1 MKMGEKDN
9 ELALKN
15 EIKLYESNKEEWVD
29 QYGEGKFVA
38 IKEDAVL
45 GPYDSQEKAY
55 EEGLNEF
62 GLEPFLVQ
70 RVSKE
75 ERVNHLPALELG
87 IIHAGK

>member
-1 MKMGEKDN
+1 MKMVEEDN
-9 ELALKN
+9 ELTLKN
-15 EIKLYESNKEEWVD
+15 EIELYETNKEDWVD

-75 ERVNHLPALELG
+75 EQVDHLPALELG

>member
-1 MKMGEKDN
+1 MVEEDN
-9 ELALKN
+9 ELTLKN
-15 EIKLYESNKEEWVD
+15 EIELYETNKEDWVD

-38 IKEDAVL
+38 IKKDVVL

-75 ERVNHLPALELG
+75 EQVDHLPALELG

>member
-1 MKMGEKDN
+1 MVEEDN
-9 ELALKN
+9 ELTLKS
-15 EIKLYESNKEEWVD
+15 EIELYETNKEGWVD

-38 IKEDAVL
+38 IKEGVVL

-75 ERVNHLPALELG
+75 EQVDHLPALELG
-87 IIHAGK
+87 IIHASK